1 MSCYSRSTF
10 GNRKYGLDQPS
21 GWDCIAYL
29 RHPFLPEDKKRNN
42 LKEVQVAMEIFPLFD
57 SPVLACPMCLSGADG
72 QQLIA
77 ANSAILLLLV
87 VLVGVLMAFFSF
99 IIYLVKRAK
108 RFGEDQATNTVRV
121 DRSKN

>member
-1 MSCYSRSTF
+1 
-10 GNRKYGLDQPS
+10 
-21 GWDCIAYL
+21 
-29 RHPFLPEDKKRNN
+29 
-42 LKEVQVAMEIFPLFD
+42 MEIFSLFD
-57 SPVLACPMCLSGADG
+57 NAILACPMCLSGADG

-108 RFGEDQATNTVRV
+108 RFSEEEAAGVARV
-121 DRSKN
+121 GRSKNL